1 MNIRRIEAGIFD
13 SGSDF
18 DSYITPFEV
27 GLGKFIDLE
36 KSGFIGYSALQS
48 ADREKPFYGLICRQE
63 TPLRGAGVFEGQT
76 RVGTVTTGAY
86 SPYLD
91 AGIRY
96 VRFEKGAMWSM
107 VLLAFALRWF
117 VIPDLGKRRLDAL
130 DGFTSR
136 GLTII
141 VIGLM
146 SAVGPALERDPFWVL
161 QWIVIVMIAN
171 LGSQCV
177 VFFYF
182 KKTGLLRRGSFL
194 FDGCWEPEF
203 CAVFDRITGNHYRR
217 LADLSVILSG
227 TYVYNS
233 DCDAEYLSLRV
244 YANG

>member
-13 SGSDF
+13 SGSDL

-91 AGIRY
+91 AGIGY
-96 VRFEKGAMWSM
+96 VRFEKRAMWSM

-136 GLTII
+136 G
-141 VIGLM
+141 
-146 SAVGPALERDPFWVL
+146 A
-161 QWIVIVMIAN
+161 
-171 LGSQCV
+171 
-177 VFFYF
+177 
-182 KKTGLLRRGSFL
+182 
-194 FDGCWEPEF
+194 
-203 CAVFDRITGNHYRR
+203 HYYCY
-217 LADLSVILSG
+217 LP
-227 TYVYNS
+227 YV
-233 DCDAEYLSLRV
+233 CGWAGFR
-244 YANG
+244 A